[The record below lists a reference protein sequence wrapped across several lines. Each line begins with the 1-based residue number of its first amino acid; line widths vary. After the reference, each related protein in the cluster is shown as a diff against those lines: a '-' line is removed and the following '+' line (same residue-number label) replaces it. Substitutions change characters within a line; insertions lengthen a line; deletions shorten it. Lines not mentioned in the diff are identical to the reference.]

1 MVEMSDIR
9 EKKVKQVDLLTNLYM
24 LRSTDAMRAVSD
36 FCNFMIDELRQEN
49 DTVAHDRLD
58 NNQGKIE
65 AFKMIVD
72 AINTGSS
79 VLGLRKK
86 NN

>member
-1 MVEMSDIR
+1 MVEMSDVR

>member
-72 AINTGSS
+72 AINSGSS
-79 VLGLRKK
+79 VLELRKK

>member
-1 MVEMSDIR
+1 MTDMSEIR
-9 EKKVKQVDLLTNLYM
+9 EKKVRQVDLLTNLYV

-36 FCNFMIDELRQEN
+36 FCNFMINDLRQEN
-49 DTVAHDRLD
+49 DTVAHDRLES
-58 NNQGKIE
+58 NQGKIE

-72 AINTGSS
+72 AINSGSS
-79 VLGLRKK
+79 VLELRKK

>member
-1 MVEMSDIR
+1 MVEMSDVR

-86 NN
+86 ND